1 MITVTP
7 EAAAQ
12 IKVSA
17 QQGNTGDMP
26 LRIAVERKEDGKFHY
41 QMGFDDQLR
50 PGDQRVESEGVIMVI
65 DGISQPLANGLM
77 LDFVELNGN
86 MEFVFMNPNDPN
98 YTPPQEE

>member
-12 IKVSA
+12 IKVSIE
-17 QQGNTGDMP
+17 QGNTGDIP
-26 LRIAVERKEDGKFHY
+26 LRIAIEHKEDGRFHY
-41 QMGFDDQLR
+41 LMGFDDQLR
-50 PGDQRVESEGVIMVI
+50 PGDQRVESEGITMVV

-77 LDFVELNGN
+77 LDFVELEST

-98 YTPPQEE
+98 YTPPQE

>member
-26 LRIAVERKEDGKFHY
+26 LRISIERKEDSKFHY

-50 PGDQRVESEGVIMVI
+50 PGDQRVESEGITMVV
-65 DGISQPLANGLM
+65 DGISLPLANGLM
-77 LDFVELNGN
+77 LDFVELDGT

-98 YTPPQEE
+98 YTPPQEQ